1 MEDKLEITPEGLR
14 IPIIPAGVAELIEA
28 LSNDELDFEEL
39 GDYLKRFPG
48 IVARLIALANSAW
61 SAPAQE
67 ITTLENAV
75 SRLGLKVSRSIA
87 IALAV
92 SAPLDTHRCPSFNSV
107 HYWCDA
113 LLVADI
119 AGLIAAESEHEAA
132 PDPSTCRVA
141 GLIHNIGLLVLVDNF
156 PDRMDD
162 CFQAYAK
169 LPGSRVLN
177 DLLTAELGF
186 STLDIGGR
194 IAQSWGLPG
203 VFEKTMSSFSDT
215 DYRDDYWPVV
225 NLVSASIE
233 ITSQLNE
240 GAEAAPDYL
249 KHDEGLFDRE
259 LVQRKWDSLKALRLK
274 VQALAEQVFAK

>member
-1 MEDKLEITPEGLR
+1 MDDKLELTPEGLR

-39 GDYLKRFPG
+39 GEYLKRFPG
-48 IVARLIALANSAW
+48 IVARLVALANSAW

-67 ITTLENAV
+67 ITTLENAI

-92 SAPLDTHRCPSFNSV
+92 SAPLDTHRCPNFNSV
-107 HYWCDA
+107 HYWSDA

-119 AGLIAAESEHEAA
+119 AGVIAAESEHEAA

-169 LPGSRVLN
+169 LPSSRVLN
-177 DLLTAELGF
+177 DLLAAELGF

-194 IAQSWGLPG
+194 IAQSWGLPQ
-203 VFEKTMSSFSDT
+203 VFEKTMSSFSNA

-225 NLVSASIE
+225 NLVSAAIE

-240 GAEAAPDYL
+240 AAETAPDSL
-249 KHDEGLFDRE
+249 EHDEGLFDRE